1 MKKFITDIKTVAALL
16 MAGAAFTACSSDSED
31 IATVQP
37 VNPTQQT
44 YTLTVEAAKG
54 NDATT
59 RALSLSGSTLN
70 ATWGASDEVKVY
82 NSSSQ
87 LIGTLTPETTGE
99 ASSKLTGTITAT
111 LLPSVNDELTL
122 KFLTPDSYTSQD
134 GTLDYIAA
142 NCDYA
147 TATVTVSAVN
157 TTTNTITTSVAEFD
171 NQQAIVKFTILDKDY
186 SNIAYQTNTL
196 WVYVNGTLVSKAGNE
211 SSTSNVV
218 YIAVPGVSN
227 GTIKIVARKKGAS
240 KRQYIKENVTL
251 INGQYYDISAKTT
264 APHTPENVVDSDKGK
279 FVGADN
285 YIWDSATEATQIS
298 GAARAVVS
306 YVGSCTNYFTK
317 CLCLALEDLST
328 NRIGNTEAHTLLE
341 TWASTHSILGYNTDN
356 GGVYDGVNSTWKNAT
371 ELKRG
376 WRLPTVC
383 DLRYLLYSYNG
394 MSLTEPATVV
404 HGTEFG
410 TEGTTY
416 AAFRTAVNAACGNEN
431 LQNLTWGGYGTSSR
445 MLGSESTASTWWWG
459 YPAKFMHA
467 PDNGSYKYF
476 YRPVFAY

>member
-227 GTIKIVARKKGAS
+227 GTIKIVARKKGQS

-356 GGVYDGVNSTWKNAT
+356 GGVYDGVNGTWQNAT
-371 ELKRG
+371 TLKRG

-394 MSLTEPATVV
+394 MSLTDPATVE
-404 HGTEFG
+404 HGTQFG

-445 MLGSESTASTWWWG
+445 MLGSETTPSTWWWG
-459 YPAKFMHA
+459 YAATFMHA
-467 PDNGSYKYF
+467 ADNGSYVYF

>member
-186 SNIAYQTNTL
+186 SNSAYQTNTL

-264 APHTPENVVDSDKGK
+264 APHTPENVVASDKGK

-328 NRIGNTEAHTLLE
+328 NRIGNTDAHTLLA

-356 GGVYDGVNSTWKNAT
+356 GGVYDGVNGTWQNAT
-371 ELKRG
+371 TLKRG

-383 DLRYLLYSYNG
+383 DLRYLLYSYIG
-394 MSLTEPATVV
+394 MSLTDPATVV

-445 MLGSESTASTWWWG
+445 MLGSEATASTWWWG

-467 PDNGSYKYF
+467 ADNGSYTHF

>member
-157 TTTNTITTSVAEFD
+157 TTTNTITTSVAEFA

-186 SNIAYQTNTL
+186 SNSAYQTNTL

-227 GTIKIVARKKGAS
+227 GTIKIVARKKGQS

-264 APHTPENVVDSDKGK
+264 APHTPENVVASDKGK

-356 GGVYDGVNSTWKNAT
+356 GGVYDGVNGTWQNAT

-394 MSLTEPATVV
+394 MSLTDPATVE
-404 HGTEFG
+404 HGTQFG

-445 MLGSESTASTWWWG
+445 MLGSETTPSTWWWG
-459 YPAKFMHA
+459 YPAKFYHA
-467 PDNGSYKYF
+467 ADNGSYVHF

>member
-1 MKKFITDIKTVAALL
+1 MKKFITDIRTLAALL
-16 MAGAAFTACSSDSED
+16 IASATFVACSSDND
-31 IATVQP
+31 IIGENQQP
-37 VNPTQQT
+37 VNPTGK
-44 YTLTVEAAKG
+44 YTMTINASKG
-54 NDATT
+54 DGATT
-59 RALSLSGSTLN
+59 RALSLDGKTLN
-70 ATWGASDEVKVY
+70 AIWTDGEEVTVY
-82 NSSSQ
+82 EGENC
-87 LIGTLTPETTGE
+87 LGTLSATNSNGANCT
-99 ASSKLTGTITAT
+99 LTG
-111 LLPSVNDELTL
+111 LLNNAPTGSEVTL
-122 KFLTPDSYTSQD
+122 KFNTPTYTEQD
-134 GTLDYIAA
+134 GTLGYIAS

-147 TATVTVSAVN
+147 TATTTVTVSG
-157 TTTNTITTSVAEFD
+157 NTISGTNADFE

-186 SNIAYQTNTL
+186 SNNAYQTNTL
-196 WVYVNGTLVSKAGNE
+196 WVYVNGTLVSKAWNE

-240 KRQYIKENVTL
+240 TRQYIKENVTL

-264 APHTPENVVDSDKGK
+264 APHTPENVVVSDKGK

-356 GGVYDGVNSTWKNAT
+356 GGVYDGVNSTWQNAT
-371 ELKRG
+371 TLKRG

-394 MSLTEPATVV
+394 MSLTDPETVE
-404 HGTEFG
+404 HGTQFG
-410 TEGTTY
+410 TQGTTY

-431 LQNLTWGGYGTSSR
+431 LQNLTSGGYGTSSR
-445 MLGSESTASTWWWG
+445 MLGSETTASTWWWG
-459 YPAKFMHA
+459 YDAKFLHA